1 MAQIRVVLWKPL
13 ILTVAALVGLSIFT
27 YFFNTKLSII
37 LVLAALGIISRIP
50 AGYSTYLNP
59 LEMID
64 FFGVS
69 IALAYGP
76 IIGSIFSLTTFLFSR
91 LFLPGEWP
99 MYTIKWA
106 LTIAMGAP
114 IFYFL
119 FPLVGNISTL
129 FTMMI
134 IWNMISY
141 TWILTPL
148 LEREALMT
156 EMYYDIAL
164 APMAILHRI
173 IISAIGG
180 EFLHELL
187 ISGSTKIVYVY
198 IFAIVFATILWF
210 GKAILKKFND
220 YINRTKVFDVDRKAA
235 IEAVVE
241 KTGFDFGEARA
252 LIVAVIALAI
262 ALSAGQWGAGD
273 VFDAG
278 EGIKNL
284 FIAIPVVALS
294 LFAHEKAH
302 KWAAQRY
309 GAYAKFEPSW
319 PAMAFSAVIGIISG
333 GWAIMTAVGS
343 SLVKQFK
350 RIGFKFVWFG
360 PTYQAKMV
368 VLGPFISLMLVVFA
382 KVMMGYFGETTLL
395 KDLFRFNLWM
405 TFFNMIPLVVP
416 YEKGGIEKPIFPG
429 FDGAYVL
436 GGNPKLYVGF
446 LAFAIAVVAGIYFL
460 HWWVAL
466 GLGFLIGFI
475 IWVLAHAEEKPKGGE
490 GHGRGSL
497 YTHPKGG

>member
-1 MAQIRVVLWKPL
+1 MAQMRIVLWKPL
-13 ILTVAALVGLSIFT
+13 ILTVVALVGLSIFT

-76 IIGSIFSLTTFLFSR
+76 IIGSIFSLVTFLASR

-114 IFYFL
+114 IFYFI
-119 FPLVGNISTL
+119 FPIVGDIGTL
-129 FTMMI
+129 FTLMI
-134 IWNMISY
+134 FWNMASY

-156 EMYYDIAL
+156 EIYYDFAL
-164 APMAILHRI
+164 MPMAIAHRI

-180 EFLHELL
+180 EFLHQLL
-187 ISGSTKIVYVY
+187 ISGSTKIVYIY
-198 IFAIVFATILWF
+198 IFAAVFATLLWF
-210 GKAILKKFND
+210 GKDLLRKINEYVKKSK
-220 YINRTKVFDVDRKAA
+220 IFDVDRKTALKTL
-235 IEAVVE
+235 VE
-241 KTGFDFGEARA
+241 KTGFDFAEARA
-252 LIVAVIALAI
+252 MIIAVLVLAL
-262 ALSAGQWGAGD
+262 ALSAGQWGPGHTFD
-273 VFDAG
+273 VR

-284 FIAIPVVALS
+284 FIAIPAVALS

-319 PAMAFSAVIGIISG
+319 PAMAFAAVIGIISG

-343 SLVKQFK
+343 SLVKEFK

-360 PTYQAKMV
+360 PTYQARMV
-368 VLGPFISLMLVVFA
+368 VLGPFVSLMLAVFA

-436 GGNPKLYVGF
+436 GGSPQLFVGF
-446 LAFAIAVVAGIYFL
+446 LAFAIFVVAGIYFL
-460 HWWVAL
+460 PWWVAL
-466 GLGFLIGFI
+466 GIGFI
-475 IWVLAHAEEKPKGGE
+475 IGLIIWVIAHGEFRGEKGVGPLYKHQSGG
-490 GHGRGSL
+490 
-497 YTHPKGG
+497 

>member
-1 MAQIRVVLWKPL
+1 MRVVLWKPL
-13 ILTVAALVGLSIFT
+13 ILTVVALVGLSIFT

-76 IIGSIFSLTTFLFSR
+76 IIGSIFSLVTFLASR

-119 FPLVGNISTL
+119 FPLVGDIGTL
-129 FTMMI
+129 FTLMI
-134 IWNMISY
+134 IWNTISY

-156 EMYYDIAL
+156 EIYYDIAL
-164 APMAILHRI
+164 MPMAILHRI

-180 EFLHELL
+180 EFLHQLL
-187 ISGSTKIVYVY
+187 LSGSTKIVYIY
-198 IFAIVFATILWF
+198 IFAAVFATVLWF
-210 GKAILKKFND
+210 GKSILKRFND
-220 YINRTKVFDVDRKAA
+220 YVNRTKLFDVDRESA
-235 IEAVVE
+235 IKAVVE
-241 KTGFDFGEARA
+241 KTGFDFGEARG
-252 LIVAVIALAI
+252 LIVAALVLAV
-262 ALSAGQWGAGD
+262 ALSAGQWGQGHI
-273 VFDAG
+273 FDAR

-309 GAYAKFEPSW
+309 GGYAKFEPAW
-319 PAMAFSAVIGIISG
+319 PAMAFSVVVGIISG

-343 SLVKQFK
+343 SLVRQFK
-350 RIGFKFVWFG
+350 RLGFKLVWFG
-360 PTYQAKMV
+360 PTSQAKMV
-368 VLGPFISLMLVVFA
+368 LLGPFVSLMLVVFA

-405 TFFNMIPLVVP
+405 TFFNMVPLVVP
-416 YEKGGIEKPIFPG
+416 YEKGTIEKPIFPG

-436 GGNPKLYVGF
+436 GGNPMLYFGF
-446 LAFAIAVVAGIYFL
+446 LAFAIFVVAGIYFL
-460 HWWVAL
+460 PWWVAL
-466 GLGFLIGFI
+466 GLGFIIGFI
-475 IWVLAHAEEKPKGGE
+475 IWTIAHTEQAGLRRHPSGG
-490 GHGRGSL
+490 
-497 YTHPKGG
+497 